1 MSMRRP
7 PRDPDGPLGR
17 GADNANFRGI
27 ALVIVAAALG
37 IFLIAKSFDTSS
49 GTSVSTGS
57 TTTTGVAGTTSS
69 VPAGT
74 GPSSS
79 TATVTNSTPGS
90 TANPGGVHVL
100 VLNAS
105 GVNGAAGRLRDTLK
119 GLGYTASA
127 ATAAKQAATT
137 VVYYVDGFK
146 ADATNV
152 AAALTLGADSV
163 LLMPSPAP
171 VDAKTL
177 GNNTVVVVLGR
188 DKAV

>member
-37 IFLIAKSFDTSS
+37 IFLIAKSFDSSS
-49 GTSVSTGS
+49 GTPVSTGS
-57 TTTTGVAGTTSS
+57 TTTTTATTVAGNT
-69 VPAGT
+69 
-74 GPSSS
+74 SSS
-79 TATVTNSTPGS
+79 TGPASSTPGVTGSSTS

-100 VLNAS
+100 VLNAA

-127 ATAAKQAATT
+127 GTAAKQAATT
-137 VVYYVDGFK
+137 VIYYVDGFK

-163 LLMPSPAP
+163 LLMPAPAP

-177 GNNTVVVVLGR
+177 GDSTVVVVLGR

>member
-37 IFLIAKSFDTSS
+37 IFLIAKSFDSS
-49 GTSVSTGS
+49 KGTSVSTNTTSTTATTAVGGS
-57 TTTTGVAGTTSS
+57 TSS
-69 VPAGT
+69 T
-74 GPSSS
+74 GPAS
-79 TATVTNSTPGS
+79 STPGVTNTQAS
-90 TANPGGVHVL
+90 TPNPGGVHVL
-100 VLNAS
+100 VLNAA

-127 ATAAKQAATT
+127 GTAAKQAATT

-177 GNNTVVVVLGR
+177 GDNTVVVLLGR

>member
-37 IFLIAKSFDTSS
+37 IFLIAKSFDSSS
-49 GTSVSTGS
+49 GTPVSSGATTTTTSTVAGGTTSTAPGS
-57 TTTTGVAGTTSS
+57 TTPGVSNTQ
-69 VPAGT
+69 V
-74 GPSSS
+74 
-79 TATVTNSTPGS
+79 STP
-90 TANPGGVHVL
+90 NPGGVHVL

-119 GLGYTASA
+119 GLGYTAAA

-163 LLMPSPAP
+163 LLMPNPPPA
-171 VDAKTL
+171 DAKTL
-177 GNNTVVVVLGR
+177 GDNTVVVLLGR

>member
-37 IFLIAKSFDTSS
+37 IFLIAKSFDTSK
-49 GTSVSTGS
+49 GTSVTAGP
-57 TTTTGVAGTTSS
+57 TTTTATTVAGGTSSTGAGTT
-69 VPAGT
+69 
-74 GPSSS
+74 
-79 TATVTNSTPGS
+79 TPGATNPQTT
-90 TANPGGVHVL
+90 TANPGAVKVL
-100 VLNAS
+100 VLNAA

-127 ATAAKQAATT
+127 ATAAKQVATT

-152 AAALTLGADSV
+152 AAALTLGADAV
-163 LLMPSPAP
+163 ILMPAPPP

-177 GNNTVVVVLGR
+177 GDNTVVVLLGR

>member
-37 IFLIAKSFDTSS
+37 IFLIAKSFDSSS
-49 GTSVSTGS
+49 GTPVSTGS
-57 TTTTGVAGTTSS
+57 TTTTATTVAGNTSS
-69 VPAGT
+69 T
-74 GPSSS
+74 GPVS
-79 TATVTNSTPGS
+79 STPGATGSSTS
-90 TANPGGVHVL
+90 TANPGGVKVL

-163 LLMPSPAP
+163 LLMPNPPPA
-171 VDAKTL
+171 DAKVL
-177 GNNTVVVVLGR
+177 GENTVVVLLGR

>member
-7 PRDPDGPLGR
+7 PRDPDGPLR

-37 IFLIAKSFDTSS
+37 IFLIAKSFDSSS
-49 GTSVSTGS
+49 GTSVTTGS
-57 TTTTGVAGTTSS
+57 TTTTATTAVGGTSS
-69 VPAGT
+69 T
-74 GPSSS
+74 GPAS
-79 TATVTNSTPGS
+79 STPGATNPQTT

-100 VLNAS
+100 VLNAA

-119 GLGYTASA
+119 GLGYTAAA

-163 LLMPSPAP
+163 LLIPNPPPA
-171 VDAKTL
+171 DAKTL
-177 GNNTVVVVLGR
+177 GDNTVVVLLGR

>member
-1 MSMRRP
+1 M
-7 PRDPDGPLGR
+7 
-17 GADNANFRGI
+17 
-27 ALVIVAAALG
+27 
-37 IFLIAKSFDTSS
+37 T
-49 GTSVSTGS
+49 
-57 TTTTGVAGTTSS
+57 
-69 VPAGT
+69 
-74 GPSSS
+74 SSS
-79 TATVTNSTPGS
+79 TSTP
-90 TANPGGVHVL
+90 NPGGVHVL

-137 VVYYVDGFK
+137 VIYYVDGFK

-163 LLMPSPAP
+163 LLIPNPAP

-177 GNNTVVVVLGR
+177 GDNTVVVLLGR

>member
-49 GTSVSTGS
+49 GTSVTTGS
-57 TTTTGVAGTTSS
+57 TTTTATTVAGVTTSS
-69 VPAGT
+69 GT
-74 GPSSS
+74 G
-79 TATVTNSTPGS
+79 TTTPGATNPQTT
-90 TANPGGVHVL
+90 TANPGAVKVL
-100 VLNAS
+100 VLNAA

-127 ATAAKQAATT
+127 ATAAKQVATT

-152 AAALTLGADSV
+152 AAALTLGADAV
-163 LLMPSPAP
+163 ILMPAPPP

-177 GNNTVVVVLGR
+177 GDNTVVVLLGR

>member
-37 IFLIAKSFDTSS
+37 IFLIAKSFDSSS
-49 GTSVSTGS
+49 GTPVSTGS
-57 TTTTGVAGTTSS
+57 TTTTATTVAGNTSS
-69 VPAGT
+69 T
-74 GPSSS
+74 GPAS
-79 TATVTNSTPGS
+79 STPGVTGSSTS
-90 TANPGGVHVL
+90 TANLGGVHVL

-137 VVYYVDGFK
+137 VIYYVDGFK

-163 LLMPSPAP
+163 LLIPNPAP

-177 GNNTVVVVLGR
+177 GDNTVVVLLGR